1 MLCNGRTCLMFKW
14 NNEICLLNPLDVY
27 IQSAVNRETVNDDVV
42 FVGFFVL
49 NLTCF

>member
-1 MLCNGRTCLMFKW
+1 MFKW
-14 NNEICLLNPLDVY
+14 NNEICLLNPLDVC